1 MDLKEAIDKLKVLIK
16 FEENKPELKFAEI
29 KLKDGSI
36 LVADGEVPEV
46 GTPINVVT
54 ESGTLP
60 APDGEHVAED
70 GTTIIVKD
78 GKIEAIKPMEKPSE
92 PMESEAEV
100 KMKALLTESEAKFEA
115 RLKALEDKAN
125 SAFKENNELKEK
137 LSKQKEV
144 IDLTFNVVEQ
154 LSKLPAS
161 ASIKEVAP
169 IEAKE
174 DKFSAIAENLSKL
187 KTLKSKK

>member
-36 LVADGEVPEV
+36 LVADREVPEV

-78 GKIEAIKPMEKPSE
+78 GKIEAIKPMEEPAE

-144 IDLTFNVVEQ
+144 LDLTFNVVEQ
-154 LSKLPAS
+154 ISKLPVS
-161 ASIKEVAP
+161 NSIKEVAP

>member
-16 FEENKPELKFAEI
+16 FEEAKPELKFSEI
-29 KLKDGSI
+29 KLKDGSV

-54 ESGTLP
+54 DSGTLP

-70 GTTIIVKD
+70 GTVIMVKD
-78 GKIEAIKPMEKPSE
+78 GKIESIKPAEAPAE
-92 PMESEAEV
+92 PMESEADV
-100 KMKALLTESEAKFEA
+100 KMKALITEAESKFEA
-115 RLKALEDKAN
+115 RLKALEEKAGL
-125 SAFKENNELKEK
+125 AFKENNELKEK

-144 IDLTFNVVEQ
+144 LDLTFSVVEQ
-154 LSKLPAS
+154 ISKLPVS
-161 ASIKEVAP
+161 NSIKEVAP

-174 DKFSAIAENLSKL
+174 DKFSAIAENISKL

>member
-16 FEENKPELKFAEI
+16 FDENKPELKFAEI

-78 GKIEAIKPMEKPSE
+78 GKIEAIKPMEEPAE

-100 KMKALLTESEAKFEA
+100 KMKALLTEYEAKFEA
-115 RLKALEDKAN
+115 RLKALEDKSN
-125 SAFKENNELKEK
+125 SAFKENTELKEK

-144 IDLTFNVVEQ
+144 LDLTFSVVEQ
-154 LSKLPAS
+154 ISKLPVS
-161 ASIKEVAP
+161 NSIKEVAP

>member
-16 FEENKPELKFAEI
+16 FDENKPELKFAEI

-78 GKIEAIKPMEKPSE
+78 GKIEAIKPMEEPAE

-144 IDLTFNVVEQ
+144 LDLTFNVVEQ
-154 LSKLPAS
+154 ISKLPVS
-161 ASIKEVAP
+161 NSIKEVAP